1 MLKNYKS
8 AVLLCLVLRFFVTVD
23 ISVQI
28 TKILKEEVLNI
39 SVPKNAISLWTH
51 IPTFAAIMSFFHCLA
66 DVVQYRTLIPQTR

>member
-8 AVLLCLVLRFFVTVD
+8 ALLPCLVLRFFVTVD

-39 SVPKNAISLWTH
+39 SVPKIAILLWPH
-51 IPTFAAIMSFFHCLA
+51 IPTFAAIMSFFQCMA
-66 DVVQYRTLIPQTR
+66 DVVQYRILIPQTR

>member
-8 AVLLCLVLRFFVTVD
+8 AVLPCLVLCFFVTVD

-39 SVPKNAISLWTH
+39 SVPKNAIPLWPH
-51 IPTFAAIMSFFHCLA
+51 IPTFAA
-66 DVVQYRTLIPQTR
+66 